1 MLKYKSSHMKQ
12 TEMFLIPIIPEKRNK
27 NRITKHIKTKKCTQF
42 DSPSSYLVDL
52 NDLFCK
58 ATFGRVCVDQ
68 TISIR
73 FCFSLT

>member
-1 MLKYKSSHMKQ
+1 MKQ

-42 DSPSSYLVDL
+42 DSPLSNLVDL

-58 ATFGRVCVDQ
+58 ATFG
-68 TISIR
+68 
-73 FCFSLT
+73 